1 MSPAPKKRAMSNEHK
16 DALAEGRR
24 QGAAVRRYLE
34 ALDAHRPKRGR
45 KRTAESIE
53 KRLAVIESS
62 IGTAGPVE
70 RLQMIQER
78 MNLEGELATM
88 GNAVDIAGLEA
99 EFVEAAKGYGDR
111 KGISYAAWRELGVA
125 PDVLRRAGVTR
136 GRG

>member
-1 MSPAPKKRAMSNEHK
+1 MSNEHK

-45 KRTAESIE
+45 KRTADSIE
-53 KRLAVIESS
+53 KRLAVIEES
-62 IGTAGPVE
+62 IGSAGPVE

-78 MNLEGELATM
+78 MNLQGELASM
-88 GNAVDIAGLEA
+88 GNAVDLAGLEA
-99 EFVEAAKGYGDR
+99 EFVGAAKGYGDR

-125 PDVLRRAGVTR
+125 PDVLRRAGITR